1 MPKDTQLV
9 GDRILRRFQMASEEA
24 HTALYSKLGNEP

>member
-9 GDRILRRFQMASEEA
+9 GDRILRRFQMAFERVHA
-24 HTALYSKLGNEP
+24 ALNKFNDCG